1 MLQTRQSPYKGKT
14 NCKQN
19 KMISHSTEGKEREQ
33 LRQTKKKKKTQRTW
47 KLTAYLEEKVRLSA
61 QLAPLLALVSQV
73 LSSLPQ
79 LAL

>member
-33 LRQTKKKKKTQRTW
+33 LRQTKKKKK
-47 KLTAYLEEKVRLSA
+47 KHKEHGN
-61 QLAPLLALVSQV
+61 
-73 LSSLPQ
+73 
-79 LAL
+79 